1 MDMKRPPDETV
12 FVCPI
17 CEKRTIVDIT
27 VRIVRDH
34 KTGKGR
40 AWICDSCNT
49 GLGRFKDDI
58 VFFEKIIAYLRRFE
72 TNTREDQNLI
82 F

>member
-1 MDMKRPPDETV
+1 MSV
-12 FVCPI
+12 LYA
-17 CEKRTIVDIT
+17 EKKTIPGLTSKVVLDH
-27 VRIVRDH
+27 DH

-58 VFFEKIIAYLRRFE
+58 ELLESAIQYLKKG
-72 TNTREDQNLI
+72 
-82 F
+82 

>member
-1 MDMKRPPDETV
+1 MQK
-12 FVCPI
+12 
-17 CEKRTIVDIT
+17 KTIPGLTSKVVLDH
-27 VRIVRDH
+27 DH

-58 VFFEKIIAYLRRFE
+58 ELLESAIQYLKKG
-72 TNTREDQNLI
+72 
-82 F
+82 